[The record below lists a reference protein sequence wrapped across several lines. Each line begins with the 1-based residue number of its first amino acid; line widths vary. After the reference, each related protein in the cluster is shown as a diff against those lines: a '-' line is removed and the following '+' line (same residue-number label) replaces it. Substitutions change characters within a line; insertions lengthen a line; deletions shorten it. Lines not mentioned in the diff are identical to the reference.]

1 MISFRVTDEEFELL
15 KVRSEADG
23 ARSISDY
30 ARAALCEPLEAQ
42 DGLRRLSEE
51 VERLGARVERVTEL
65 LEASEPPARPR
76 MSLTPRKTR
85 GA

>member
-15 KVRSEADG
+15 KVKSESQG

-30 ARAALCEPLEAQ
+30 ARAALCESAGAQ
-42 DGLRRLSEE
+42 EGLRSLRDE
-51 VERLGARVERVTEL
+51 VQRLGARVERVTEL
-65 LEASEPPARPR
+65 LEAAEPAARPG
-76 MSLTPRKTR
+76 MSLTTRKTR